1 MLRTTWV
8 SVAGFSAGKSNH
20 TGDFRQKGGITNSL
34 EGLEERALCWISGN
48 DSQNVAEL
56 ICQEGSHLSHIQG
69 GGTQKAATGTVDLMN
84 IVAAIRWSECGQKA
98 GNICLH
104 AGMSSLATATSSADP

>member
-1 MLRTTWV
+1 M

-56 ICQEGSHLSHIQG
+56 IDQVI
-69 GGTQKAATGTVDLMN
+69 
-84 IVAAIRWSECGQKA
+84 
-98 GNICLH
+98 
-104 AGMSSLATATSSADP
+104 

>member
-1 MLRTTWV
+1 MLRITWV
-8 SVAGFSAGKSNH
+8 SVAGFNVGNRNH
-20 TGDFRQKGGITNSL
+20 ARDFKQKGGITHLL

-56 ICQEGSHLSHIQG
+56 TCQEGSPLSHIQE
-69 GGTQKAATGTVDLMN
+69 GGTQEAATGTVDLMD
-84 IVAAIRWSECGQKA
+84 IVAAIQWSECGQKV

-104 AGMSSLATATSSADP
+104 VGMSSLATATSSADS